1 MDEGKEGGEKLLYG
15 VTVIYPQDADMD
27 KVEENLEELY
37 GKKSVSELSVFSAF
51 DVLGSGKLNETE
63 YTETD
68 DRRL

>member
-1 MDEGKEGGEKLLYG
+1 
-15 VTVIYPQDADMD
+15 MD
-27 KVEENLEELY
+27 KVEENMEELY